1 MVRVKRSAR
10 KSTGGWTSKR
20 INKFMKK
27 RKRKSNVGGVKKPK
41 RYRPGTVAL
50 REIRKYQRNT
60 ELLIRKLPFQRLARE
75 IMHSMKPDYRIQSNA
90 LLALQTASESYLIDM
105 FGDINMLSIHDRN
118 RVTIQVKDI
127 VLWKQLKLQ

>member
-1 MVRVKRSAR
+1 MGRTKRCAR

-20 INKFMKK
+20 INEFMKK
-27 RKRKSNVGGVKKPK
+27 RNRKPNIGGVKKPK

-50 REIRKYQRNT
+50 REIRKYQRGT
-60 ELLIRKLPFQRLARE
+60 GLLIRKLPFQRLTRE

-90 LLALQTASESYLIDM
+90 LLALQTAAETYLIDM
-105 FGDINMLSIHDRN
+105 FGDINLLSIHDRN